1 MWLELGDNI
10 PPRLVTTILNALFLA
25 SLARL
30 VIVLVCCADILLPTA
45 YTLIYQGRGTSHLDL
60 NNPSLVHPLYSI
72 PGL

>member
-45 YTLIYQGRGTSHLDL
+45 YTLIYIKGEE
-60 NNPSLVHPLYSI
+60 PVILVILR
-72 PGL
+72 